1 MIYLRPLHVVVLAAV
16 TALMLAACSDHCTDV
31 ACAPAP
37 PPLTVI
43 VNDTVTIDTTV
54 LVSYTNPVRVDTVD
68 TTLVKVR
75 AISDAEVIL
84 QRVIGADTVT
94 FDTVRPQGA
103 GSVEFTLLTVDN
115 LPDTTFQVRATRGTR
130 TAVRSGLKLEQVE
143 GCCPYPV
150 VGRYAL
156 QLPSVP

>member
-1 MIYLRPLHVVVLAAV
+1 MYLRHLLLLGALIAAV
-16 TALMLAACSDHCTDV
+16 LAACSDHCTDV

-43 VNDTVTIDTTV
+43 VSDTVTIDTTV
-54 LVSYTNPVRVDTVD
+54 IVTYTNPARVDTVD

-75 AISDAEVIL
+75 AISDAEVVL
-84 QRVIGADTVT
+84 QRFIGADTVT
-94 FDTVRPQGA
+94 FDTMQTQGA
-103 GSVEFTLLTVDN
+103 GSVEFTLLSVDG
-115 LPDTTFQVRATRGTR
+115 LPDTTFQVRATRGNR
-130 TAVRSGLKLEQVE
+130 RAVRTGLRLQQVE

-150 VGRYAL
+150 VGRFTL

>member
-16 TALMLAACSDHCTDV
+16 MALVLGACSDHCTDV

-54 LVSYTNPVRVDTVD
+54 LVSYTNPTRVDTVD
-68 TTLVKVR
+68 TTLVVTR
-75 AISDAEVIL
+75 AISDAEVTLLRIN
-84 QRVIGADTVT
+84 GADTVT
-94 FDTVRPQGA
+94 FDTVRPQSV
-103 GSVEFTLLTVDN
+103 GSVEFTLLSVMN
-115 LPDTTFQVRATRGTR
+115 LPDTTFVVRATRGNR
-130 TAVRSGLKLEQVE
+130 AAVRTGLRLQQVE

-150 VGRYAL
+150 VGRYTL